1 METTY
6 LSHFSLKAMRVLA
19 GSPSISGRLQWDEVS
34 GMRRGRKML
43 FGDSTRDVWK
53 KNSGDVCSK

>member
-6 LSHFSLKAMRVLA
+6 LSRFSLKAMRVLA
-19 GSPSISGRLQWDEVS
+19 GSPSISGRFQWDEV
-34 GMRRGRKML
+34 RKGRKML
-43 FGDSTRDVWK
+43 FGDSTRDVRK